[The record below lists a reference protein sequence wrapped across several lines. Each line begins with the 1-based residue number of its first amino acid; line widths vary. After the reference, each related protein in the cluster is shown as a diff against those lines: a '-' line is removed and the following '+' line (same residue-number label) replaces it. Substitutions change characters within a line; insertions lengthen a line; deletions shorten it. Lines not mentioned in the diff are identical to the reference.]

1 MTRQNLG
8 ERLDTILVLR
18 WLLVIATSYLLI
30 FSRPL
35 SEVSVAVASFVAG
48 YLASGLVVPLLA
60 KRFAAREI
68 FYFAVVLFDGV
79 AVTVGLTL
87 GRDTS
92 GDFFAVYFI
101 VLFVAA
107 VVGRLGILLVATLLA
122 AGVHLASVGL
132 ILGPDRLLEEGYV
145 LRLPFLFAVA
155 LFVGYLV
162 QQIRAGE
169 RAMEEMR
176 EQERLKRELLSSV
189 IHDLKNPLGVI
200 QPLAEMLLAGECG
213 PLTAQQAD
221 FIRRIHASVRR
232 VITLSL
238 NLIDGTRI
246 ESGRLMLQR
255 SAARIVDVV
264 DEAVALAR
272 SASDL
277 KGIDLRVE
285 AEPALPTLDVDVIQ
299 IERVI
304 ANLLDNAIKYTS
316 PGGSVRVSIARIGR
330 DVVLAVSDNGPG
342 IPPEE
347 LPRLWDKYRR
357 QAASGRVGGSGL
369 GLFIVKA
376 IVEAHGG
383 TVAIESR
390 VGEGTTL
397 TVRLPLGVGAAA
409 ELSFAG
415 GAA

>member
-1 MTRQNLG
+1 MTRQNFG
-8 ERLDTILVLR
+8 ERLGTILVLR

-30 FSRPL
+30 FSRSL
-35 SEVSVAVASFVAG
+35 SEVSVPLASFVAG

-60 KRFAAREI
+60 KRFAAREV
-68 FYFAVVLFDGV
+68 FYFAVVLFDAV

-87 GRDTS
+87 ARETS

-101 VLFVAA
+101 VLFVAV
-107 VVGRLGILLVATLLA
+107 VVGRLGILLVATLLV

-132 ILGPDRLLEEGYV
+132 ILGPDHLLEERYV

-155 LFVGYLV
+155 LFVGHLV
-162 QQIRAGE
+162 QQIRAAE
-169 RAMEEMR
+169 RTMEEMR
-176 EQERLKRELLSSV
+176 EQERLKMELLSSV

-238 NLIDGTRI
+238 NLIDSTRI

-255 SAARIVDVV
+255 SAARLVDVV
-264 DEAVALAR
+264 DEAVALA
-272 SASDL
+272 STASEL

-285 AEPALPTLDVDVIQ
+285 AEPGLPAVDVDVVQ

-316 PGGSVRVSIARIGR
+316 AGGSVRVSITRIGR

-347 LPRLWDKYRR
+347 LPTLWDKYRR
-357 QAASGRVGGSGL
+357 RAANRRVSGSGL

-383 TVAIESR
+383 TVAIDSR
-390 VGEGTTL
+390 VGDGTTV
-397 TVRLPLGVGAAA
+397 TVRLPGGNDAAA